1 MAQRKENIVIFPF
14 MAQGH
19 IIPFLALAIQIQK
32 RKKYTIT
39 FVNTPLNIKK
49 LSSSLPPNS
58 SIRLVEI
65 PFCSSD
71 HGLPPDTENTDAIP
85 YHLVIRLLEAS
96 TSLRPSFKKLIQ
108 DITEEQNGQRP
119 LCIIAD
125 IFFGWTASVAKELN
139 VFHAIFSGASG
150 YGLGCYYSLWMNL
163 PHRKVNSNEFSLP
176 DFPEAS
182 SIHITQLATNILEA
196 DGADAWS
203 IYQKENLS
211 GWLKSDGILFNTL
224 EELDEIGLLYFRRK
238 LGRPAWPI
246 GPVLLPMESRAR
258 VGKGGISPDRRCIE
272 WLSAKPVN
280 SVLFVSFGSMN
291 TISASQMMNLAMGL
305 EASGKNF
312 IWVVRPPI
320 GFDINSEFRAKEW
333 LPEGFEERIKD
344 SRRGFL
350 VYNWAPQVEI
360 LSHKSLS
367 AFLTHCGWNSVLEAL
382 SHGVPMIGWPMAA
395 EQFFNVKFLEEKV
408 GVCVEIA
415 RGKSCEVRYEDVVAK
430 IELVM
435 NETQVGKEMRRKA
448 CQVMEMIKTAMTEEE
463 GGKGSSVKAMDDFF
477 SAAMSTREKSE
488 SRGKKIGA

>member
-1 MAQRKENIVIFPF
+1 MAERKENIVMFPF

-19 IIPFLALAIQIQK
+19 IIPFLALAIHMQQ
-32 RKKYTIT
+32 RNNCTIT

-49 LSSSLPPNS
+49 LTYSLPPTS

-96 TSLRPSFKKLIQ
+96 VSLRPSFKKLIQ
-108 DITEEQNGQRP
+108 GLIEEQNGQRP

-150 YGLGCYYSLWMNL
+150 YGLACYYSLWMNL
-163 PHRKVNSNEFSLP
+163 PHRKVTNSDAFPLP

-182 SIHITQLATNILEA
+182 SIHITQLATNIRES

-203 IYQKENLS
+203 IFQKENFS
-211 GWLKSDGILFNTL
+211 GWLKSDGILFNTV
-224 EELDEIGLLYFRRK
+224 EELDNAGLLYFKRK
-238 LGRPAWPI
+238 IGRPAWPI

-258 VGKGGISPDRRCIE
+258 VGKGGIE
-272 WLSAKPVN
+272 WLSTKPVN

-291 TISASQMMNLAMGL
+291 TISASQMMNLATGL

-333 LPEGFEERIKD
+333 LPKGFEERIKD
-344 SRRGFL
+344 SRRGLL

-360 LSHKSLS
+360 LSHKSVS
-367 AFLTHCGWNSVLEAL
+367 AFLTHGGWNSVLEAL

-395 EQFFNVKFLEEKV
+395 EQFFNIKLLEEKV
-408 GVCVEIA
+408 GVCVEVA
-415 RGKSCEVRYEDVVAK
+415 RGKSCEVRCEDIVAK

-435 NETQVGKEMRRKA
+435 NETKTGKEMRRKA
-448 CQVMEMIKTAMTEEE
+448 CQAMEMIKTAMKDEK
-463 GGKGSSVKAMDDFF
+463 GSKGSSVKAMDDFF
-477 SAAMSTREKSE
+477 SSALSMREKSE
-488 SRGKKIGA
+488 KEHCCVIQAERIW

>member
-1 MAQRKENIVIFPF
+1 MAERKENIVMFPF

-19 IIPFLALAIQIQK
+19 IIPFLALAIHMQQ
-32 RKKYTIT
+32 RKNCTIT

-49 LSSSLPPNS
+49 LTSSLPPTS

-96 TSLRPSFKKLIQ
+96 VSLRPSFKKLIQ
-108 DITEEQNGQRP
+108 GLIEEQHGQRP

-150 YGLGCYYSLWMNL
+150 FGLACYYSLWMNL
-163 PHRKVNSNEFSLP
+163 PHRKVINSDAFPLP

-182 SIHITQLATNILEA
+182 SIHITQLATNIREG

-203 IYQKENLS
+203 IFQKENFS
-211 GWLKSDGILFNTL
+211 GWLKSDGILFNTV
-224 EELDEIGLLYFRRK
+224 EELDDVGLLYFRRK
-238 LGRPAWPI
+238 IGRPAWPI
-246 GPVLLPMESRAR
+246 GPVLLPMESRER
-258 VGKGGISPDRRCIE
+258 VGKGGIE
-272 WLSAKPVN
+272 WLSTKPVN

-312 IWVVRPPI
+312 IWV
-320 GFDINSEFRAKEW
+320 
-333 LPEGFEERIKD
+333 
-344 SRRGFL
+344 
-350 VYNWAPQVEI
+350 
-360 LSHKSLS
+360 
-367 AFLTHCGWNSVLEAL
+367 T
-382 SHGVPMIGWPMAA
+382 
-395 EQFFNVKFLEEKV
+395 
-408 GVCVEIA
+408 
-415 RGKSCEVRYEDVVAK
+415 
-430 IELVM
+430 
-435 NETQVGKEMRRKA
+435 GKEMRRKA
-448 CQVMEMIKTAMTEEE
+448 SQAMEMIKTAMKDEK

-477 SAAMSTREKSE
+477 SAALSMREKSE
-488 SRGKKIGA
+488 KEHCCEIQAERIW